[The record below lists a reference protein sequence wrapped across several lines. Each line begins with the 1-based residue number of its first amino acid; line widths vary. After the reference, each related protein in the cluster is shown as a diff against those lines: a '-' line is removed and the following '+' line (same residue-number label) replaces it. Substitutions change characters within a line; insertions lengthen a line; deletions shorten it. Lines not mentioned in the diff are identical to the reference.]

1 MFFKGVRISK
11 YEGGFDMESKHL
23 IISGI
28 WAVVI
33 IVIIGFFLTG
43 TSLEFLGYLIL
54 LFIAFV
60 FSLMT
65 ELLLR
70 GKAK

>member
-1 MFFKGVRISK
+1 
-11 YEGGFDMESKHL
+11 MESKHL
-23 IISGI
+23 IIGGI

-43 TSLEFLGYLIL
+43 TSLEFFGYLIL

-70 GKAK
+70 GKEK